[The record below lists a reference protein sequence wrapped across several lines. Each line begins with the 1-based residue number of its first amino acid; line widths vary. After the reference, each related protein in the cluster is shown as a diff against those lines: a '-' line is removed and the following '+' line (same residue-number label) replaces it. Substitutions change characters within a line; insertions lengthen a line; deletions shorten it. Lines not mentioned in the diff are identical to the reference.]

1 MAKSE
6 IKSDSESSHDAPRSL
21 LSRAAHEANAR
32 ADATFLQMTAASVA
46 ETLTAQRVGVG
57 GDEPIGDELRPPPQK
72 RLPKSPER
80 PPRNKIPKAP
90 WRSETSTAQ
99 VAAPAPKF
107 SSAAS
112 STASPSEAAGQAHG
126 QLKAEQQ
133 GQEHVKAE
141 HVKEGQEHVNAEHV
155 KAGQQGQEHGQ
166 EQEQGGRASSRA
178 IEEQDASAD
187 CPRSLLVHLEWEH
200 VLWYTN
206 PKTGKMVYDTKNSP
220 VPLPHP
226 NMEFRGYVENDEDTS
241 VSALFVNKTLK
252 GDKTRQGQPGTRLP
266 RPAGGA
272 RGESKRQRSL
282 IE

>member
-112 STASPSEAAGQAHG
+112 STASPSEAAGQAQG

-133 GQEHVKAE
+133 GQEHVK
-141 HVKEGQEHVNAEHV
+141 AEHV

-187 CPRSLLVHLEWEH
+187 CPRSLLVHLEWEQ
-200 VLWYTN
+200 VRWYTN
-206 PKTGKMVYDTKNSP
+206 PTGKMVYDTKNSP